1 MNNDKQN
8 YPIISYNI
16 KLRKLKTLCKTKK
29 CLYIAFQKNQ
39 NNKNNQNNIFLTE
52 NGELV
57 KTDLTSLEALN
68 IFFLT

>member
-1 MNNDKQN
+1 MNNDKLN

-16 KLRKLKTLCKTKK
+16 KVKLKTLYKTKK